1 MSTYTF
7 LPWGFSHWQD
17 SPYPHSLLL
26 TCSQAGSTGGW
37 AEMACR
43 GKPTRPTG
51 GEQHLSP
58 PFKRQSLLKVSE
70 LDQGN
75 ARSVSRPQLPSVHL
89 SPLRW
94 GKTVGLR
101 TSVSQIQASAVLPQ
115 SEANAAL
122 GFRRQDDGCHRSLAR
137 GQPTERGHDS
147 GSRVWTQDVSFE

>member
-1 MSTYTF
+1 M
-7 LPWGFSHWQD
+7 
-17 SPYPHSLLL
+17 
-26 TCSQAGSTGGW
+26 
-37 AEMACR
+37 

-58 PFKRQSLLKVSE
+58 PFKRQSLLEVSE

-75 ARSVSRPQLPSVHL
+75 TRNVSRPQLPRVHL

-115 SEANAAL
+115 SEANLAL
-122 GFRRQDDGCHRSLAR
+122 GFQRQDDGCHGRTEPGERTARRARTRQRQQGMDTGRQLRMMRQRRNFGHGSDLNRSRL
-137 GQPTERGHDS
+137 S
-147 GSRVWTQDVSFE
+147 CL